1 MRVLE
6 NFKLDYYRMTGETF
20 KINIRCIMNILIRQ
34 NLKYVFL
41 YRLSNKIDNNLIKK
55 IFKIRMYFLGR
66 KYGIEILPSTKI
78 GDGLYIGHPYN
89 ITINQDTNIG
99 NNVNIMK
106 GVTIGIE
113 NRGSR
118 RGCPVI
124 GNKVYIGINSTIVG
138 NIKIGNDVMIA
149 PNSFVNIDIPDH
161 SIVIGNPCKVI
172 HKENATDGYVN
183 FLV

>member
-20 KINIRCIMNILIRQ
+20 KIN
-34 NLKYVFL
+34 
-41 YRLSNKIDNNLIKK
+41 NNLIKK
-55 IFKIRMYFLGR
+55 IFRIKMYFLGR

-106 GVTIGIE
+106 GVTIGIK

-138 NIKIGNDVMIA
+138 NIKIGN
-149 PNSFVNIDIPDH
+149 
-161 SIVIGNPCKVI
+161 PCKVI